1 MKKTYKSMHRCRKLI
16 DDIIK
21 NQSIIIAHFYDYS
34 KSDESVLFDLKF
46 VRYKADS
53 LCTGWK
59 KTDEISLEKKTEI
72 NTADKNLLC
81 DFLSGNEPIVTA
93 NFGCVSGLL
102 FAIGELKQNRLYD
115 LFCLASEVIYTNDKY
130 DAQYERFSEVVSKIS
145 SDADFE
151 IEKVRTSIS
160 TLISEYLDIFSK
172 QKQENFSCRK
182 SKIVSI
188 KPKFLK
194 KNNNYLLIKTADNIV
209 CFFRLDYGYFFAFD
223 DVNLDYI
230 AKECFKLCE
239 VKNESELARLF
250 YENHELI
257 IKKQENKDYE

>member
-1 MKKTYKSMHRCRKLI
+1 MKKTYKSMHRCRRLI

-21 NQSIIIAHFYDYS
+21 NGGIIIAHFYDYS
-34 KSDESVLFDLKF
+34 KADESVLFDLKF

-81 DFLSGNEPIVTA
+81 AFLRGNEPIVTA
-93 NFGCVSGLL
+93 SFGCVSGLL
-102 FAIGELKQNRLYD
+102 FAIGEQRQNRLCS
-115 LFCLASEVIYTNDKY
+115 LFCLASEVIYTDDKY
-130 DAQYERFSEVVSKIS
+130 DAQFERISEVVSKIS

-160 TLISEYLDIFSK
+160 TLIYEYLDIFSR
-172 QKQENFSCRK
+172 QKQENFNCQK
-182 SKIVSI
+182 SKVVSI

-194 KNNNYLLIKTADNIV
+194 KNNNYLHIKTADNIV
-209 CFFRLDYGYFFAFD
+209 CFFRLDYGYFFTFD
-223 DVNLDYI
+223 DVNLEYI
-230 AKECFKLCE
+230 AKECFKLCK
-239 VKNESELARLF
+239 VKNESELARLYF
-250 YENHELI
+250 ENHKLCFSS
-257 IKKQENKDYE
+257 